1 MLLEVTGL
9 RKEFT
14 AGLLNRRKVTAVGAL
29 DLKIGEGETVGLV
42 GPSGCGKST
51 AARCVLRLIEPDGGR
66 IMFKGEDITHA
77 PTRRLKALG
86 KEMALIAQSP
96 EGSLDPLYRVER
108 SIAEPLVLHSDMKP
122 GQRRQKVEELMSL
135 VGLDLS
141 LSGRYP
147 HQLSGGQMQR
157 VAIARALALNP
168 SLIVA
173 DEPTSMLDVLVQAQT
188 LRLLKRVQ
196 AETGVSYLFI
206 SHDHKVVEW
215 MSERVVL
222 MEASGVGSGARSPAP
237 AIISEKAS
245 S

>member
-14 AGLLNRRKVTAVGAL
+14 AGLLRRRRITAIDAL
-29 DLKIGEGETVGLV
+29 DLEIGEGETVGLI

-51 AARCVLRLIEPDGGR
+51 VARCVLRLIEPDGGR
-66 IMFKGEDITHA
+66 IVFKGEDITHV
-77 PTRRLKALG
+77 PGRKLKALG
-86 KEMALIAQSP
+86 REMALIAQSP

-108 SIAEPLVLHSDMKP
+108 SIAEPLVLHTDMKG
-122 GQRRQKVEELMSL
+122 GQRERRVEELMAL
-135 VGLDLS
+135 VGLDPS

-157 VAIARALALNP
+157 VAIARALALRP

-173 DEPTSMLDVLVQAQT
+173 DEPTSMLDVLVQAQI

-196 AETGVSYLFI
+196 EETGVSYLFI
-206 SHDHKVVEW
+206 SHDHDVVEW
-215 MSERVVL
+215 MSERVVP
-222 MEASGVGSGARSPAP
+222 MEVSGDRPGARSPAP
-237 AIISEKAS
+237 ALISEKAS